1 MDRMSVWHQ
10 TLLQV
15 FVMLVNHC
23 SVLTEDLF
31 GVTIRVEN
39 IQGVDEFRN
48 NVGY

>member
-1 MDRMSVWHQ
+1 MDRTSVSHQ

-31 GVTIRVEN
+31 GVTFGVEN
-39 IQGVDEFRN
+39 SQGVDEFRN